1 MSLELTPSALPQGSS
16 PDSTFP
22 LKGLSTR
29 SSPWLQVE
37 RKAPR
42 VSEIHVSKDDTE
54 GSIREAGQLSNER
67 SAHALGD
74 HGTLSIALVN
84 DFIYPFS
91 KGGVEKRVFDIAK
104 QLAMRGHEVHL
115 IGTKEWEGP
124 SEILQENVMLHGVR
138 SSTERHNGSGR
149 RSIWQAL
156 VCSLL
161 VSRRLAS
168 GHYDVI
174 DVQSMAPLTC
184 LFSILVARAKR
195 IPVVVTWHEVW
206 GRYWREY
213 LGILGYVGQ
222 VIERLIARLGNEHI
236 AVSDETFR
244 RVQRLGVEEPCLVP
258 NGVDLSLVDAVDK
271 ARSASDVICVS
282 RLVKHKNIRM
292 LIDAIALMNADGVHP
307 EVSIIGSGPERVD
320 LIRYAASL
328 GVENL
333 NFLTDVETEA
343 QLLSLLKAS
352 RISVQPSLREG
363 FGLAALE
370 ASACA
375 LPTLVVDHPDNASTE
390 FVHPDLILP
399 LDPEA
404 FANKIRALLEDGEL
418 WLKQSTYSRESA
430 GLYDFGWIMNRLE
443 RTYRGLSASL
453 PRTGHS

>member
-1 MSLELTPSALPQGSS
+1 
-16 PDSTFP
+16 
-22 LKGLSTR
+22 
-29 SSPWLQVE
+29 
-37 RKAPR
+37 
-42 VSEIHVSKDDTE
+42 
-54 GSIREAGQLSNER
+54 LSNER
-67 SAHALGD
+67 STHALGD

-115 IGTKEWEGP
+115 IGTKEWQGP
-124 SEILQENVMLHGVR
+124 SEIRQENVMLHGVR
-138 SSTERHNGSGR
+138 SSTKRHNGSGR
-149 RSIWQAL
+149 RSIWQAF
-156 VCSLL
+156 VCSLR

-184 LFSILVARAKR
+184 LFSVLVARAKR

-206 GRYWREY
+206 GSYWREY

-222 VIERLIARLGNEHI
+222 VIERLIA
-236 AVSDETFR
+236 

-307 EVSIIGSGPERVD
+307 EVSIIGSGPEHVD

-333 NFLTDVETEA
+333 NFLTDVETET

-370 ASACA
+370 ASACG
-375 LPTLVVDHPDNASTE
+375 LPTLVVDHPENASTE